1 MQPMA
6 YAAALEAAE
15 MPAVLYNPLFIYGK
29 TGVGKTH
36 LVHAIGNALVCS
48 GRRVVYT
55 NGQRLTNEFVL
66 ALKAGKIDDFNQ
78 KYRNIDALLFDD
90 IQLLSGKTGTQE
102 CFASIFN
109 DLFDSD
115 CQIVI
120 SSDVVPK
127 SIESFDE
134 KLRSRMEGGLVVD
147 IQPPDNMSRTAIL
160 KAKAEQFGVDLSPD
174 AVSFLAS
181 RFPCNVREL
190 EGA

>member
-1 MQPMA
+1 MA